1 MMENILDDYAQQ
13 SALRETDTR
22 AKLLL
27 GGGAIAA
34 ALISAGPIAPAFIAA
49 SMAAITVGIA
59 RIPARFYA
67 ALLTIPLSFAVLSGG
82 VILFL
87 SGGGETVWSMPIGGI
102 TLAVTTGSANQA
114 ALVLARTFA
123 GMCALFFIALTT
135 PMVEIF
141 TVMRSLRLP
150 PEFVDLAMLIYHFIF
165 VLIGEAVAT
174 RNAQEIR
181 QGYAG
186 FGNSVR
192 SFSMLAGTLFVRAW
206 EKGEELILAM
216 DARCYDGIF
225 PACGGETTLSRGGA
239 AAVVAYLI
247 LCGALALL
255 TGGIQIF

>member
-1 MMENILDDYAQQ
+1 MENILDDYAQQ
-13 SALRETDTR
+13 NALRETGTW

-34 ALISAGPIAPAFIAA
+34 ALVSAGPLAPAFIAA

-67 ALLTIPLSFAVLSGG
+67 TLLTIPLSFAVLSAG

-87 SGGGETVWSMPIGGI
+87 SGGGETVWSMPFGGI
-102 TLAVTTGSANQA
+102 TLAFTTGSVNQA
-114 ALVLARTFA
+114 ALVLSRTFA

-141 TVMRSLRLP
+141 TVLRSLRLP

-165 VLIGEAVAT
+165 VLIGEALAT

-186 FGNSVR
+186 FGNAVR

-225 PACGGETTLSRGGA
+225 PTFGGERGISRREGV
-239 AAVVAYLI
+239 AVVAYLSV
-247 LCGALALL
+247 CSALALL
-255 TGGIQIF
+255 SGGIQIF